1 MQPLAMTVLT
11 SDIVEKKEKAIN
23 HFLGSVYTYL
33 NYCLTFKMLLSF
45 QHRSIQSAITAYTSN
60 RRYVIDTLIN
70 FETYFNFF
78 FMRN

>member
-23 HFLGSVYTYL
+23 HLLGSIYTYP
-33 NYCLTFKMLLSF
+33 NSRLTFKMFLSF
-45 QHRSIQSAITAYTSN
+45 QHRSIHSAITAYTSN
-60 RRYVIDTLIN
+60 GRYVIDTLIN
-70 FETYFNFF
+70 FESYFNFL